1 MSDNIVWSVD
11 EDGASG
17 WEQEL
22 GDLISSNQEL
32 EPGSIVFR
40 GVCSPFTGYNLVSGD
55 DIAEMA
61 AERAWDELGED
72 VGENWDYS
80 KEAVA
85 ELDSLIT
92 GWLGK
97 HNPTGY
103 QVVEV
108 VAEHTLTKADFEEAD
123 I

>member
-17 WEQEL
+17 WEHEIC
-22 GDLISSNQEL
+22 DLILSHSEL
-32 EPGSIVFR
+32 EPGRVVFR
-40 GVCSPFTGYNLVSGD
+40 GVCYPFTGFDLVSGD

-72 VGENWDYS
+72 IGENWEYS

-85 ELDSLIT
+85 ELDCLIT

-103 QVVEV
+103 QFVEMV
-108 VAEHTLTKADFEEAD
+108 TEYTLTKADFEEAD
-123 I
+123 V

>member
-17 WEQEL
+17 WEHEI
-22 GDLISSNQEL
+22 GDLILSHSEL
-32 EPGSIVFR
+32 EPGRVVFR
-40 GVCSPFTGYNLVSGD
+40 GVCSPFTGFDLVSGD

-61 AERAWDELGED
+61 AERAWDELGEI
-72 VGENWDYS
+72 GENWDYS
-80 KEAVA
+80 KEAIA

-103 QVVEV
+103 QFVEMV
-108 VAEHTLTKADFEEAD
+108 TEYTLTKADFEEAGA
-123 I
+123 

>member
-11 EDGASG
+11 EGGSSG

-22 GDLISSNQEL
+22 GDLIAAHSDL
-32 EPGSIVFR
+32 EPGSVVFR
-40 GVCSPFTGYNLVSGD
+40 GVCSPFTGHNLVSGD

-92 GWLGK
+92 GWLGR

-108 VAEHTLTKADFEEAD
+108 VTEHTLTKADFEEAD